1 MRVLVVEDED
11 ILRVSIGDD
20 LKEAG
25 FKVSLS
31 KSPVLALDLSDKEK
45 FNVAVVD
52 YKLPEMNGIEFLE
65 KLKQIQPGCEVIIMT
80 AYGTV
85 QTAVEAMKLGAYDYI
100 TKPFPNE
107 ELIINI
113 RRIAEIKSLKR
124 ENIELKE
131 QLKAR
136 HGFHNLIGKS
146 KSMQQVFSMI
156 SVVADSNS
164 SILITGETGTG
175 KEMVA
180 DGIHY
185 SSSRQNSPYIKVSC
199 ALLSRDILESELF
212 GHEKGAFTGALN
224 EKKGRF
230 ELAHTGTIFLDDVD
244 DIPYPLQ
251 VKLLR
256 ILQNNQFERVGGTE
270 TKKVD
275 VRVIAASKAD
285 LLEKI
290 KAGEFREDLYY
301 RLNVLPINLPPLK
314 ERKEDIPLLIE
325 AFKKKYSPEK
335 VLKISNHAMN
345 CLLNHD
351 WPGNVRELKNIIE
364 RLAITIG
371 DGTIGCSQ
379 LPEEIICRKVDPV
392 EVSLEKSSFE
402 DIVRDTETTL
412 IKRALLQAGGNK
424 AKAARFLKI
433 KPSTL
438 KSKIER
444 FKL

>member
-20 LKEAG
+20 LKEEG

-31 KSPVLALDLSDKEK
+31 KSPALALDLSDKEE

-52 YKLPEMNGIEFLE
+52 YKLPEMNGIEFMK
-65 KLKQIQPGCEVIIMT
+65 KLKQIQPECEVIIMT

-113 RRIAEIKSLKR
+113 KRIAEIQSLKR

-131 QLKAR
+131 QLKAK

-146 KSMQQVFSMI
+146 KSMQQIFSMI
-156 SVVADSNS
+156 SIVADSNS
-164 SILITGETGTG
+164 TVLITGQTGTG

-180 DGIHY
+180 DSIHY
-185 SSSRQNSPYIKVSC
+185 SSSRQKSPYIKVSC
-199 ALLSRDILESELF
+199 ALLSRDVLESELF
-212 GHEKGAFTGALN
+212 GHEKGAFTGALS

-230 ELAHTGTIFLDDVD
+230 ELANTGTLFLDDVD
-244 DIPYPLQ
+244 DIPFSLQ

-256 ILQNNQFERVGGTE
+256 VLQNNQFERVGGTE

-275 VRVIAASKAD
+275 VRIIAASKAD

-290 KAGEFREDLYY
+290 RLGEFREDLYY
-301 RLNVLPINLPPLK
+301 RLNVFPINLPPLK
-314 ERKEDIPLLIE
+314 EKKEDIPLLIE
-325 AFKKKYSPEK
+325 AFNKKYSPER
-335 VLKISNHAMN
+335 VLRLSDQALN
-345 CLLNHD
+345 CLLSHD
-351 WPGNVRELKNIIE
+351 WPGNVRELKNLIE
-364 RLAITIG
+364 RLAITAG
-371 DGTIGCSQ
+371 DGNIGCSQ
-379 LPEEIICRKVDPV
+379 LPVEIICEKIDPL
-392 EVSLEKSSFE
+392 EVNMEKRSFE

-412 IKRALLQAGGNK
+412 IKRALLQTGGNK
-424 AKAARFLKI
+424 AKAARLLEI

>member
-1 MRVLVVEDED
+1 MRILVVEDED

-20 LKEAG
+20 LKEEG

-31 KSPVLALDLSDKEK
+31 KSPALALDLSDKEE

-52 YKLPEMNGIEFLE
+52 YKLPEMNGIEFLK
-65 KLKQIQPGCEVIIMT
+65 KLKQNQPECEVIIMT
-80 AYGTV
+80 AYGTI

-113 RRIAEIKSLKR
+113 NRIAQVQSLKK

-131 QLKAR
+131 QLKAK

-146 KSMQQVFSMI
+146 KSMQQVYHLV
-156 SVVADSNS
+156 SVVADSIS
-164 SILITGETGTG
+164 SVLIIGETGTG

-180 DGIHY
+180 DAIHY
-185 SSSRQNSPYIKVSC
+185 SSSRQNGPYIKVSC
-199 ALLSRDILESELF
+199 ALLSRDVLESELF
-212 GHEKGAFTGALN
+212 GHEKGAFTGALS

-230 ELAHTGTIFLDDVD
+230 ELANTGTIFLDDVD
-244 DIPYPLQ
+244 DIPFPLQ

-256 ILQNNQFERVGGTE
+256 VLQNNQFERVGGSE
-270 TKKVD
+270 TLKVD

-290 KAGEFREDLYY
+290 KRGEFREDLYY
-301 RLNVLPINLPPLK
+301 RLNVVPINLSPLR
-314 ERKEDIPLLIE
+314 ERKEDIPILIE
-325 AFKKKYSPEK
+325 AFNKKYSPERM
-335 VLKISNHAMN
+335 LRISEQALN
-345 CLLNHD
+345 CLLSHD
-351 WPGNVRELKNIIE
+351 WPGNVRELKNLIE
-364 RLAITIG
+364 RLAIIAG
-371 DGTIGCSQ
+371 DENIDCSQ
-379 LPEEIICRKVDPV
+379 FPEEILCEKIDPV
-392 EVSLEKSSFE
+392 EVSMEKSSFE
-402 DIVRDTETTL
+402 DIVKYTETTL
-412 IKRALLQAGGNK
+412 IRRALLQAGGNK
-424 AKAARFLKI
+424 ARAARLLKI